1 MSQSYVPPTKDIL
14 NTLYHS
20 AVITSFAIFYS
31 VLGKKLIKLD
41 VGDQAKPDLIDF
53 GKLTAVITLS
63 VATKDWLVNN
73 KIIPNDIVNTR

>member
-1 MSQSYVPPTKDIL
+1 MSQTYIPPTKDIL
-14 NTLYHS
+14 NTLYH
-20 AVITSFAIFYS
+20 AAIITGFAMLYS
-31 VLGKKLIKLD
+31 MIGKKLIKLN
-41 VGDQAKPDLIDF
+41 VGDPAKPDLLDF

>member
-1 MSQSYVPPTKDIL
+1 MSQAYVPPTKDII

-20 AVITSFAIFYS
+20 AIITGFALFYS

-41 VGDQAKPDLIDF
+41 VGDPAKPDLFDF
-53 GKLTAVITLS
+53 GKLTVVRTLS

-73 KIIPNDIVNTR
+73 KILPNDVVNTR

>member
-1 MSQSYVPPTKDIL
+1 MY
-14 NTLYHS
+14 NS
-20 AVITSFAIFYS
+20 AVITGFAIFYS

-41 VGDQAKPDLIDF
+41 VGDPAKPDLINF